1 MEDPAAT
8 GTTDRLIRIG
18 QPVKSIWEEE
28 SVPLNGDP
36 VAFLVQPI
44 AVVARAEWLK
54 LNEQTTIEAW
64 DVTEPETPH
73 LICCWVGRDY
83 TDQALYRR
91 KCVMSGAHLF
101 GRGYLPAG
109 SRGSTPDWTGTI
121 DQVVRL
127 KRNCHLGQRTGIP
140 PRGIYRRDIVAQI
153 DILAR
158 QHLAQE
164 TPEPAPQELT
174 YEPFI
179 GDIEIR
185 MLSEFD
191 RLETRELVRYLEVQE
206 GIRRDPNAPAFM
218 REVAIL
224 ASKHIKGVIDQRA
237 DAQTA
242 RVA

>member
-1 MEDPAAT
+1 MEQPAAT

-18 QPVKSIWEEE
+18 QPVAATWHEEWIPLDGNPVQYL
-28 SVPLNGDP
+28 SVP
-36 VAFLVQPI
+36 VA
-44 AVVARAEWLK
+44 AVARAEWLK

-64 DVTEPETPH
+64 DATDPAAPH
-73 LICCWVGRDY
+73 LICAWVGRDY
-83 TDQALYRR
+83 ADQALYRR
-91 KCVMSGAHLF
+91 KCVMSGSLLF

-109 SRGSTPDWTGTI
+109 SRGSTPDWTGAI

-164 TPEPAPQELT
+164 IAEPKPTELT

-191 RLETRELVRYLEVQE
+191 GLETRELVRYLEVQE